1 MMLDW
6 NDYRKQLA
14 TEVKEIGQLS
24 PDTIKGYMVL
34 SAAGQKADLLG
45 GKVRE
50 LIALAVAVSLRCD
63 GCITVHTEAA
73 IKQGATRE
81 EIVEALGVATAVNA
95 GATLVYS
102 ARVLDAFKEHPSAV
116 RPQADADLP
125 G

>member
-24 PDTIKGYMVL
+24 PDTIKGYMAL
-34 SAAGQKADLLG
+34 SVAGQKTDLLG

-102 ARVLDAFKEHPSAV
+102 ARVLDALKEHPSAV
-116 RPQADADLP
+116 RTQSGVDLP

>member
-24 PDTIKGYMVL
+24 PDTIKGYITL
-34 SAAGQKADLLG
+34 GAAGQKTDLLG
-45 GKVRE
+45 AKFRE
-50 LIALAVAVSLRCD
+50 LIALAVAVGLRCD

-81 EIVEALGVATAVNA
+81 RSPGCRNGRQRRR
-95 GATLVYS
+95 GACLLRS
-102 ARVLDAFKEHPSAV
+102 RFGCL
-116 RPQADADLP
+116 
-125 G
+125 

>member
-1 MMLDW
+1 LENTKMMLDW
-6 NDYRKQLA
+6 NNYRKQLA
-14 TEVKEIGQLS
+14 AGVKEIGQLS
-24 PDTIKGYMVL
+24 PETIKGYMAL

-45 GKVRE
+45 AKVRE

-81 EIVEALGVATAVNA
+81 EIVEALGVAMAVNA

-102 ARVLDAFKEHPSAV
+102 ARVLDAIKEHPSVV
-116 RPQADADLP
+116 RPQA